1 MRWLV
6 WLLCGLPLC
15 GYWLTG
21 LFDLDEGFYGAIS
34 REMLRRGDWITPH
47 YNGAPWFEKP
57 ILVYWLAAPSI
68 AVFGEDFGPRLP
80 SVLCAI
86 GLYWLTWRM
95 VRRDYDELAA
105 NLAALMLASS
115 LLVVACSRQLMTD
128 MPLVLAEMA
137 ASYSFW
143 RSLTEGRHWRL
154 LTAFWLGV
162 SVLAKGPVGVIL
174 FLILMGCTYWREPA
188 LRPKFAGYWGLGGL
202 IFFAVV
208 ATWTVPAF
216 LTNREFF
223 VQEFLIRQNIGR
235 FAGGD
240 IAHTPNRLAG
250 LLVYLPILLLGAF
263 PWSFALPKAWKAL
276 AAHDPFVRYNFRWF
290 ITVFIFFTV
299 TGAKLMHYVL
309 PAVPAMIVIV
319 AIYAADRW
327 RTRGEVR
334 PMRPLLAPIVG
345 ILVTTLLVNVGQWWY
360 YGGATFAMPGKELKF
375 NAPYQEE
382 LHSCTKVARNRKLPI
397 VVYQMGKR
405 PGAQTLLQE
414 TSHPSVVYYANDV
427 VGVAESPGDLE
438 RLKRPYALLTRVSRI
453 TPELK
458 KQLIGQG
465 ATPFMGGIQYV
476 IWRVP

>member
-1 MRWLV
+1 
-6 WLLCGLPLC
+6 
-15 GYWLTG
+15 
-21 LFDLDEGFYGAIS
+21 
-34 REMLRRGDWITPH
+34 
-47 YNGAPWFEKP
+47 
-57 ILVYWLAAPSI
+57 
-68 AVFGEDFGPRLP
+68 
-80 SVLCAI
+80 
-86 GLYWLTWRM
+86 
-95 VRRDYDELAA
+95 
-105 NLAALMLASS
+105 LAALMLASS

-263 PWSFALPKAWKAL
+263 PWSLALPKAWKAL